1 MYNLPEGVT
10 EEASLARSSYSKRA
24 ILIVCSGNTCRSPM
38 AKVILEQKLKS
49 LGRIGEF
56 EIDSAAYDWPT
67 YETATKE
74 AREAI
79 ERLYGEDLL
88 ASHRSKKLTTN
99 LIQQAELI
107 LVMCTRMKEDLPAEK
122 TYTLKE
128 YAGEK
133 GDIADPFPEG
143 DEGTYLELA
152 DDISQVA
159 YKIVQR
165 LLHQHH

>member
-10 EEASLARSSYSKRA
+10 GEASLARGSYPKRT
-24 ILIVCSGNTCRSPM
+24 ILLVCSGNTCRSPM

-67 YETATKE
+67 HETATKQ

-79 ERLYGEDLL
+79 KRLYGEDFL
-88 ASHRSKKLTTN
+88 ASHRSKKLTKN
-99 LIQQAELI
+99 LIQQAELM
-107 LVMCTRMKEDLPAEK
+107 LVMCARMKEDLPAEK

-128 YAGEK
+128 HVGEK
-133 GDIADPFPEG
+133 GDIADPFGG
-143 DEGTYLELA
+143 DEDTYLELA
-152 DDISQVA
+152 NDISQVA
-159 YKIVQR
+159 DKIVQR
-165 LLHQHH
+165 FLHQPH